1 MNTTSEQELW
11 SKIGK
16 DGKRLPEIE
25 NLVDTILKLNEKKI
39 KVLKD
44 MKKEFVEKKLER
56 EQK

>member
-1 MNTTSEQELW
+1 MNITNEQELW

-16 DGKRLPEIE
+16 GGKRLPEIE
-25 NLVDTILKLNEKKI
+25 TLVETILKINGQKI

-44 MKKEFVEKKLER
+44 MKKEFVETKLER

>member
-1 MNTTSEQELW
+1 MNITNEQELW

-25 NLVDTILKLNEKKI
+25 NLVETILKINGQKI